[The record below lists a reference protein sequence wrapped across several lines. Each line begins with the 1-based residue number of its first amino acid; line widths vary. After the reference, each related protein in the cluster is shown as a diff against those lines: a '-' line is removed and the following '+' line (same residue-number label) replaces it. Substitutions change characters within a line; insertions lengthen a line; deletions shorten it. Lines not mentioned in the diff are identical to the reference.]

1 MKSLRSRFE
10 RFCMKNQDKG
20 IPNLMLYI
28 AIGSGIVCLLSMF
41 NGGSALYS
49 WLMFDKQAILQGQIW
64 RLFSYVFTYAP
75 GSSPLLILVGLYFF
89 YMLGRRVEINMGTFR
104 FNLFYFSGMLL
115 MAVFAMIFC
124 PTEPVVIGDAIYP
137 PEVFTYSIYTDMGW
151 YLHLSLLL
159 TFAVTNPDAQFLV
172 FFIIPV
178 KAWFLGVVYLF
189 LTITTIYNLT
199 FPICFFPH
207 NLFPLVALGNFLLFA
222 GKDVVNLLPESIRPK
237 ARHPF
242 NTAKPKR
249 TGTIPFVPKHTQSG
263 PVVRTNAPYTHRC
276 TICGRTDVTDPDLE
290 FRYCSRC
297 NGYHCY
303 CEDHINNHPHIE
315 E

>member
-10 RFCMKNQDKG
+10 RFCLKNRDKG

-28 AIGSGIVCLLSMF
+28 AIGSGIVYLLSMF

-49 WLMFDKQAILQGQIW
+49 WLMFDKQAILQGQVW

-75 GSSPLLILVGLYFF
+75 GSQPFLVLIGLYFF
-89 YMLGRRVEINMGTFR
+89 YHLGRRVELSMGTFR

-115 MAVFAMIFC
+115 MAAFAMIFC
-124 PTEPVVIGDAIYP
+124 PTEPVSIGGLLYP
-137 PEVFTYSIYTDMGW
+137 PEIFTYSIYSEMGL

-159 TFAVTNPDAQFLV
+159 TFAVSNPDAQFLALY
-172 FFIIPV
+172 FIPV
-178 KAWFLGVVYLF
+178 KAWFMGIVYLVLVGISVF
-189 LTITTIYNLT
+189 NMGGL
-199 FPICFFPH
+199 FPH
-207 NLFPLVALGNFLLFA
+207 NLFPLVGLANFLLFA
-222 GKDVVNLLPESIRPK
+222 GRDVVNLLPESMRPK

-249 TGTIPFVPKHTQSG
+249 TGTMPFAPRHIQSG